1 MSQELSTEEK
11 ILLAAKKVFFQK
23 GWDGARMQDIANEAG
38 INKALLHYYFRN
50 KETLFKKVFEGYIGK
65 FLPNISSIITAE
77 EPILKKIEGIIGV
90 YIDFL
95 IQNQELPLFV
105 ATELARNPS
114 LITDTL
120 KSYKDLPPFIL
131 LLGQFQRAIDA
142 GEIRNMNPI
151 HLIISVVSMCVFPF
165 IGKSIFKNVLSSI
178 PEEVF
183 QVLLSQRKKEIY
195 ELVYYALKVS

>member
-50 KETLFKKVFEGYIGK
+50 KETLFKKVFESYIGK
-65 FLPNISSIITAE
+65 LLPNINSVIASD
-77 EPILKKIEGIIGV
+77 EPVLSKIEGIIHA

-95 IQNQELPLFV
+95 LQNQELPLFV
-105 ATELARNPS
+105 ANELARNPN

-120 KSYKDLPPFIL
+120 KSYKDLPPFML
-131 LLGQFQRAIDA
+131 LFTQFQKAIDE
-142 GEIRNMNPI
+142 GEIRNTNPI

-165 IGKSIFKNVLSSI
+165 IGKAIFKNVLSSV
-178 PEEVF
+178 PEEIF
-183 QVLLSQRKKEIY
+183 QVLLNQRKKEIY
-195 ELVYYALKVS
+195 ELVYHALKP